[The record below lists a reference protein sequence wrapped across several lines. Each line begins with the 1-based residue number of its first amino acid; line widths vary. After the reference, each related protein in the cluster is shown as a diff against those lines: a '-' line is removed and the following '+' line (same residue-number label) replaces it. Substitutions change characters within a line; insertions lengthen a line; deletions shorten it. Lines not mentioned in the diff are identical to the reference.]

1 MSQSLY
7 TVRSTPQ
14 NAVLPSL
21 WSAVLSVGGGF
32 NVYLKLSVL
41 VTWQLAELEKHGAS
55 TGWYAEIERDS
66 NYIRMR
72 TEVSIQAEIK
82 HINYPDWFMRVFSEN
97 SIIMMIQDHKWELTV
112 RCSVD
117 EIPYENRNSSNGSM
131 SWESIHTDL
140 QEYLDHQLGMEQEI
154 KDYRQ
159 ELLLTNQG
167 IVALVEELE
176 GHYGKGTSEESIELQ
191 FDERVK
197 ENRLLIERL
206 REKEL
211 ALQQA
216 DRLASVGQLVAG
228 VAHEINN
235 PLTFIRMNLELMTRY
250 HDLLESKS
258 HAVTSDMSL
267 DLSRAMK
274 AILSGVE
281 RISNIVAGLKY
292 FSRQQAIERKE
303 VNLAEVISSAWMLIS
318 SDRTAISGITL
329 DYQEVSKIL
338 VYGSYQQLEQ
348 VFVNFLQNATR
359 AINKVKRSM
368 GIIRISVRQEEMTQG
383 WVLVDVQDNGCGID
397 SKEIPHIF
405 EPFYSK
411 DPEGMGLGL
420 SIVHGIV
427 KDHSGHIAVASELG
441 EGTRIT
447 LRLPSYNP
455 EPKLNLSTKVE

>member
-21 WSAVLSVGGGF
+21 WSAVISVGGGF
-32 NVYLKLSVL
+32 NVYLKFSVL
-41 VTWQLAELEKHGAS
+41 VTWQLSQLEKLGGS
-55 TGWYAEIERDS
+55 RGWYAEVERDN

-72 TEVSIQAEIK
+72 TEVSIHTERK
-82 HINYPDWFMRVFSEN
+82 HIDYPDWFMRVFSEN
-97 SIIMMIQDHKWELTV
+97 SIIMMVQEHKWELTV
-112 RCSVD
+112 RCSLD
-117 EIPYENRNSSNGSM
+117 EMPYKNSHSLNATMTWG
-131 SWESIHTDL
+131 SIHTDL
-140 QEYLDHQLGMEQEI
+140 REYLDQQLSMEQEI

-176 GHYGKGTSEESIELQ
+176 GHYGNGTSEENKELQ

-250 HDLLESKS
+250 HGLLESKS
-258 HAVTSDMSL
+258 HTVTSDMFL

-274 AILSGVE
+274 ASLSGVE

-329 DYQEVSKIL
+329 DYQEGSKIS
-338 VYGSYQQLEQ
+338 VNGSYQQLEQ

-359 AINKVKRSM
+359 AINKARRRTGM
-368 GIIRISVRQEEMTQG
+368 IRISVRREETKQG

-411 DPEGMGLGL
+411 DPQGMGLGL

-427 KDHSGHIAVASELG
+427 KEHGGHIAVASDLD
-441 EGTRIT
+441 EGTTIT

-455 EPKLNLSTKVE
+455 EPSEIFN